1 MAPPDLERGFA
12 DFVAAR
18 SDALLRSAWLLTGDA
33 GRAEDLLQTALA
45 KAWRR
50 WAAVERAD
58 SPEAYVRRVVF
69 TTYVSWW
76 RRRWRAETPSG
87 ELPDRPG
94 HGDLAGTVAVQD
106 AVTRA
111 LGRLSRRARAVVVLR
126 YVEDRPVAEVAELLG
141 STQGAVKV
149 LASRA
154 LAELRADPDLQ
165 SLVLDGANA

>member
-1 MAPPDLERGFA
+1 MAPPELERGFA

-87 ELPDRPG
+87 ELPERAAL
-94 HGDLAGTVAVQD
+94 GDLAGTVAAQD
-106 AVTRA
+106 AVARA
-111 LGRLSRRARAVVVLR
+111 LSRLSRRARAVVVLR

-154 LAELRADPDLQ
+154 LAQLRADPDLQ

>member
-1 MAPPDLERGFA
+1 MAPPELERGFA

-87 ELPDRPG
+87 ELPERAA
-94 HGDLAGTVAVQD
+94 HGDLAGTVAAQD

-126 YVEDRPVAEVAELLG
+126 YVEDRPVVEVAELLG
-141 STQGAVKV
+141 STEGAVKV

-154 LAELRADPDLQ
+154 LAQLRADPDLQ